1 MIILCIDNSKKVLD
15 NWTAIATVFSAI
27 IAGLAVYMSV
37 IIYKGQKLLSQRQ
50 LIVPLWEYISSL
62 SEIDPKIPV
71 TPDIIKAINTLELI
85 AITCEGKMID
95 KIVIKRTFS
104 KQYIKHFD
112 NIKACHTIPGLEPKT
127 GNDLLKENPATLLFY
142 DELMSELKTKNRIT

>member
-1 MIILCIDNSKKVLD
+1 MTVLD
-15 NWTAIATVFSAI
+15 NWTAIATMFSAI
-27 IAGLAVYMSV
+27 TAGFAIYIS
-37 IIYKGQKLLSQRQ
+37 IIVYKGQKVLSQRQ

-62 SEIDPKIPV
+62 SEIDPKRPV

-104 KQYIKHFD
+104 QQYIKHFD
-112 NIKACHTIPGLEPKT
+112 NIKACQRIPGLEPKT
-127 GNDLLKENPATLLFY
+127 GNDLLKENPATLTFY
-142 DELMSELKTKNRIT
+142 DELMRDLKNKNRIL